1 MPTTEQ
7 PDTAAAP
14 AAPGYQREGRSSELA
29 RRLRRI
35 EGQVRGIEKMLADGR
50 YCIDVLTQLEATRAA
65 LARVQDG
72 VLDGHLN
79 HCVTDALAGK
89 DPAARQQ
96 KFDEVVALLRQFRG
110 RS

>member
-1 MPTTEQ
+1 MEEPLVAREE
-7 PDTAAAP
+7 P
-14 AAPGYQREGRSSELA
+14 APGYQREGRTLDLG

-35 EGQVRGIEKMLADGR
+35 EGQVRGIEKMLSEGR

-79 HCVTDALAGK
+79 HCVSDALADR
-89 DPAARQQ
+89 DPAVRQQ
-96 KFDEVVALLRQFRG
+96 KFDEVVSLLRQFRG